1 MPRKQHTTEQQP
13 PLRYAIYCR
22 FSHKVQNEI
31 SLESQELMCRRE
43 IEARGGTV
51 VRVYADSAKLGWSL
65 DREEFNQ
72 MRDDAKKG
80 KFDAIMM
87 WKLDRLA
94 RDHTQATMIKA
105 LLRHEYKIKLHC
117 VEGYSEDDDD
127 SPYTA
132 MMEQFLSVFA
142 AFYSRNLSS
151 EVKRANQHRHAN
163 GKFNGGLPP
172 LGYYMLT
179 EKKPKHRRCFQ
190 AQPGQE
196 PGLYI
201 HPREAAIVRRAF
213 KMYAEG
219 GHTFKSI
226 TAYLNSKRKHFNVD
240 NDDVFCIDTARKML
254 QNRIYLGEVSYAE
267 HLYKGNFRQ
276 QRVTSR
282 HREEWTKGIHCAIL
296 TEELFDRVQAVIAKN
311 GKQPINPRKVV
322 PYLLSGKL
330 YCAHCL
336 ENRPPGIRDPKY
348 GIMWGKRKTWRGK
361 QTQQYFCSC
370 EERGYP
376 KCKQGIYVADDINQQ
391 VIDVL
396 FDLESRLPS
405 NVQAAVINIVK
416 NKLDGEAAVR
426 RMEEIQQIVERIDMS
441 WEQGF
446 MDQETYFAK
455 RRALQNEIENLRPV
469 EYDQLL
475 EAARTLKDFKSL
487 WQITQTDEERQ
498 QLVNRVLEYAVI
510 KDRTIIAVV
519 LSGNISLLIDENGGQ
534 SLDVRGFEPLTSTVR
549 L

>member
-13 PLRYAIYCR
+13 SLRYAIYCR
-22 FSHKVQNEI
+22 FSDEVQNEI
-31 SLESQELMCRRE
+31 SLESQEMMCRRE

-51 VRVYADSAKLGWSL
+51 VGVYADAARFGWSL
-65 DREEFNQ
+65 DREEFN
-72 MRDDAKKG
+72 RLRNDAQSG
-80 KFDAIMM
+80 KFDAVMM
-87 WKLDRLA
+87 WKFDRLA
-94 RDHTQATMIKA
+94 RDHTQSTMIKA

-117 VEGYSEDDDD
+117 VEGYSEDDDN

-142 AFYSRNLSS
+142 AFYSRNLST

-163 GKFNGGLPP
+163 GKFNGSVPP

-213 KMYAEG
+213 KMYVAG
-219 GHTFKSI
+219 GHTYKSI
-226 TAYLNSKRKHFNVD
+226 TGYLNSKRHHMNVD
-240 NDDVFCIDTARKML
+240 PDDVFGIDMAREML
-254 QNRIYLGEVSYAE
+254 QNRIYIGEVSYAE
-267 HLYKGNFRQ
+267 RVYKGGFGQKRAS
-276 QRVTSR
+276 SR
-282 HREEWTKGIHCAIL
+282 HREVWSKGIHCPIVS
-296 TEELFDRVQAVIAKN
+296 EELFDQVQSMLAKN
-311 GKQPINPRKVV
+311 RKQQINPRRVV
-322 PYLLSGKL
+322 PYLLAGKL

-361 QTQQYFCSC
+361 ETQQYFCSC
-370 EERGYP
+370 QERGYP
-376 KCKQGIYVADDINQQ
+376 KCQQGIYLADDINQQ

-396 FDLESRLPS
+396 FDLESRLPTD
-405 NVQAAVINIVK
+405 VQTAVINIVK

-446 MDQETYFAK
+446 IDQETYFAK

-487 WQITQTDEERQ
+487 WKAMRTDEDRQ
-498 QLVNRVLEYAVI
+498 QLVSRVLEYAVI
-510 KDRTIIAVV
+510 KDKTIIAVV
-519 LSGNISLLIDENGGQ
+519 LSGNVSLLIGENGGQ
-534 SLDVRGFEPLTSTVR
+534 SLGVKGLEPLTSR
-549 L
+549 M